1 MNKQW
6 LLVNFTRFLWDTIST
21 FITDKHSKFHDVY
34 VIKKQNK
41 IKNKETLWGLTIV
54 TQKVTLYKDQC
65 NNLDSNKITMEICP
79 FTMLQRQYCKPW

>member
-6 LLVNFTRFLWDTIST
+6 LLSNFTRLLWDTIST

-41 IKNKETLWGLTIV
+41 IKNKETL
-54 TQKVTLYKDQC
+54 
-65 NNLDSNKITMEICP
+65 
-79 FTMLQRQYCKPW
+79 